1 MKYLL
6 LIITAV
12 TLSACY
18 GTTIPIS
25 TPAGT
30 GIVTIDR
37 NGQPNLSH
45 LSVRVR

>member
-6 LIITAV
+6 LTAAALA
-12 TLSACY
+12 LSACM

-25 TPAGT
+25 TPGGT
-30 GIVTIDR
+30 GVVTIDR
-37 NGQPNLSH
+37 NGQPSLSH